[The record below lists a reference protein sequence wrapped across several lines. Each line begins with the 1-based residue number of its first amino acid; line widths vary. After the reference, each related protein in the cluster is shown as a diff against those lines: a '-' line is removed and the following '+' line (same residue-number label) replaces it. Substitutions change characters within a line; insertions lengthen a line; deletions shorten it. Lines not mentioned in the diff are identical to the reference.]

1 MNWQELSSTS
11 HYKTAVAIKDEIQ
24 TGNIAAA
31 MTGIEELIDAL
42 SRSEK
47 RALKSQLI
55 RLIMHIIK
63 WQTQPEKRTSS
74 WIASIQDARE
84 EIMDIQEETPSLN
97 DTVIRTLWD
106 KCFTIARRDAE
117 AEMNRKT
124 QLQSLSWKEVF
135 DDAYEL
141 ENVEELPYGHDS

>member
-24 TGNIAAA
+24 TGNTAEA
-31 MTGIEELIDAL
+31 MIGIEELIDAL

-47 RALKSQLI
+47 RALKSQLV
-55 RLIMHIIK
+55 RLMLHIIK
-63 WQTQPEKRTSS
+63 WQTQPEKCTSG

-84 EIMDIQEETPSLN
+84 EIADIQEETPSLN
-97 DTVIRTLWD
+97 DAVIRTLWD
-106 KCFTIARRDAE
+106 KCFIIARRDAE

-135 DDAYEL
+135 DDEYEL
-141 ENVEELPYGHDS
+141 ENIE

>member
-11 HYKTAVAIKDEIQ
+11 HYKTAVAVKNEIQ
-24 TGNIAAA
+24 TGNIAEA

-55 RLIMHIIK
+55 RLMMHIIK

-84 EIMDIQEETPSLN
+84 EIADIQEETPSLN

-124 QLQSLSWKEVF
+124 QLQSLSWQEVF
-135 DDAYEL
+135 DDEYEL
-141 ENVEELPYGHDS
+141 ENIEELPDEHDS